1 MTKKKHIFVSHSSH
15 DDAIGRRVCEKLEQ
29 EGVPCWY
36 SSRPADLDPGVEWD
50 DNIVKALDESA
61 AALLLFSAASNASR
75 WVKREMAM
83 ASKRRLPIIPLR
95 LEPIQPS
102 GGMEAHLITVQWTDL
117 TPDDYDGSLVFVVQ
131 RLKQALQEAPGA
143 NPSESTPAGGWRLR
157 NGIDKR
163 PWKVVGSVAAA
174 AIAFL
179 GIGAFIVFDFD
190 FKQPNRNCTPQ
201 KVARDGA
208 TFFELNPACPQPTSG
223 EKAIVAKANIDAF
236 LSSVDTVSQSQ
247 QRWTIPAF
255 RAYEENP
262 TPARWQTLRQEMQ
275 YLRGLITKSRDL
287 LVGLDDDSLKKIEPE
302 MKALVA
308 TLQER
313 VTIINSLPEQ
323 PPSQE
328 VVKQLSSYY
337 SDQVVELGR
346 ILLSIKKK
354 LEPSLPLPG
363 GDSDGSVKLQ
373 LLRGRQAL

>member
-1 MTKKKHIFVSHSSH
+1 MSEAPAAAKKKHIFVSHSSD
-15 DDAIGRRVCEKLEQ
+15 DDAIGRRVCETLEQ

-50 DNIVKALDESA
+50 DNIVTALDESA
-61 AALLLFSAASNASR
+61 AVLLLFSAASNASR

-131 RLKQALQEAPGA
+131 RLKQALLEAPGA
-143 NPSESTPAGGWRLR
+143 NSSEITPAGGWRLR
-157 NGIDKR
+157 NNIDKR
-163 PWKVVGSVAAA
+163 PWKVVGSAA

-179 GIGAFIVFDFD
+179 GIGAYIALDFGSR
-190 FKQPNRNCTPQ
+190 QPNRNCTPQ
-201 KVARDGA
+201 KVTRDGA
-208 TFFELNPACPQPTSG
+208 TFFELDSACPQPTSG

-236 LSSVDTVSQSQ
+236 LSSVDTVSRSQ

-255 RAYEENP
+255 KAYQENP
-262 TPARWQTLRQEMQ
+262 TPARWQTLRQQMQ
-275 YLRGLITKSRDL
+275 YLSGLITKSRDL
-287 LVGLDDDSLKKIEPE
+287 LVGLDEDSLKKIEPE
-302 MKALVA
+302 MEALVA

-323 PPSQE
+323 PPPQE
-328 VVKQLSSYY
+328 TVQQLSSFY
-337 SDQVVELGR
+337 SDQVAKLGR
-346 ILLSIKKK
+346 ILSSIKKK
-354 LEPSLPLPG
+354 LEP
-363 GDSDGSVKLQ
+363 
-373 LLRGRQAL
+373 AAA